1 MAMAEWTLLVLAAYL
16 AAGLAFGLA
25 FVWRGAAAVDPAARG
40 MPLRVRFLILPGA
53 AALWPWLLMRWLRRQ
68 QPPVS

>member
-1 MAMAEWTLLVLAAYL
+1 MAAAEWAVMGLTAYAGIGLV
-16 AAGLAFGLA
+16 FGLA

-40 MPLRVRFLILPGA
+40 LPLAVRALILPGT
-53 AALWPWLLMRWLRRQ
+53 AALWPWLLMRWRRRQ